1 MVHNDMTV
9 TGIAG
14 KKYMTD
20 VVVTSLSNLSKL
32 FIKLHLKKGTR
43 KLHY

>member
-32 FIKLHLKKGTR
+32 FINLYFKKGTR